1 MTDPTN
7 EIFQLAIK
15 FVNQTEKHLFLTGKA
30 GTGKTTFLKYIKDN
44 CFKRMIVL
52 APTGVAAINAGGVTI
67 HSFFQL
73 PFGPFV
79 ANHKTG
85 WNETQHISNHSTLF
99 KNIRFTLEKR
109 KLIDEL
115 EMIVIDEVSM
125 MRCDTLDAVD
135 HVLRYFRKKPHLPFG
150 GVQMIYIGDLY
161 QLPPVIKNE
170 EWNFLKEHYKSPFF
184 FEAHAFREN
193 IPVCIELKKIY
204 RQSELRFINIL
215 NNIRNN
221 QIQQEDIELLH
232 TYYNPEFVPGDDDN
246 YIVLTSH
253 NAKADHIN
261 RRELEK
267 LPGAAVAFEG
277 TISGEFNDKTL
288 PAEMKLQL
296 KVGAHVM
303 FLKND
308 KGEKRRYFNGKI
320 GIVSKLENEKIL
332 VKFPGSDIE
341 MEIEKETWRNIRY
354 RLNEETN
361 KPEEEEVGTFSQY
374 PIRLAWAITIH
385 KSQGLTFEKAII
397 DAGASFA
404 AGQVYV
410 ALSRLT
416 SLDGL
421 VLYSKIRTDNI
432 STDPMVVSFAQHHQK
447 ESELLLL
454 LEQEQRIFAN
464 RMLLQSF
471 DWLKML
477 QELQAFIKGYDKR
490 KIPDK
495 EDAVK
500 WSGDILR
507 IAITQSETAKK
518 FSKQLKQILAE
529 TADGDYSRLKER
541 INAAQAYFDKELAQL
556 ITLITT
562 HKEIYAARKRAKKYN
577 AELNDLINIAE
588 RKRKEL
594 KNAVAMAENILHI
607 KEKDQSSGQIPGSQ
621 HISQSPGHPVAEEPL
636 HQ

>member
-1 MTDPTN
+1 MTDPAN
-7 EIFQLAIK
+7 EIFQLAVK

-30 GTGKTTFLKYIKDN
+30 GTGKTTFLKHIRDN

-73 PFGPFV
+73 PFGPFI

-85 WNETQHISNHSTLF
+85 WNEQQNISNHSTLF
-99 KNIRFTLEKR
+99 KNMRFTSEKR
-109 KLIDEL
+109 KLIEEL
-115 EMIVIDEVSM
+115 EMIIIDEVSM
-125 MRCDTLDAVD
+125 MRCDTLDAID
-135 HVLRYFRKKPHLPFG
+135 HVLRYFRKRPHLPFG

-170 EWNFLKEHYKSPFF
+170 EWDLMKDHYNSPFF
-184 FEAHAFREN
+184 FDAQAIRELM
-193 IPVCIELKKIY
+193 PLYIELKKIY
-204 RQSELRFINIL
+204 RQSETRFIDIL

-221 QIQQEDIELLH
+221 RAQLDDLELLH
-232 TYYNPEFVPGDDDN
+232 TYYNPDFIPPKDDS

-261 RRELEK
+261 KRELDK
-267 LPGAAVAFEG
+267 LPGNAACFTGA
-277 TISGEFNDKTL
+277 IDGEFSDKAL
-288 PAEMKLQL
+288 PAEMNLYL
-296 KVGAHVM
+296 KQGAHIM

-320 GIVSKLENEKIL
+320 GIISRLTDEKIF
-332 VKFPGSDIE
+332 VTFPGNEHE
-341 MEIEKETWRNIRY
+341 MEIEKEKWSNIKY

-361 KPEEEEVGTFSQY
+361 KPEEEEIGTFSQY

-421 VLYSKIRTDNI
+421 VLYSRIAPDNI
-432 STDPMVVSFAQHHQK
+432 STDPQVISFTQNEQK
-447 ESELLLL
+447 ENELLLL
-454 LEQEQRIFAN
+454 LQQEQRLFAN

-471 DWLKML
+471 EWLKL
-477 QELQAFIKGYDKR
+477 INEVQVFIGGYDKR
-490 KIPDK
+490 VIPKK

-500 WSGDILR
+500 WAADILK
-507 IAITQSETAKK
+507 IVKAQDDIAKK
-518 FSKQLKQILAE
+518 FSRQLKQILIQTTE
-529 TADGDYSRLKER
+529 KDNFQLKER
-541 INAAQAYFDKELAQL
+541 TLAAQSYFDKELSQIISLVQL
-556 ITLITT
+556 
-562 HKEIYAARKRAKKYN
+562 HKEKYTSKKKVKKYQS
-577 AELNDLINIAE
+577 DLSGLKNIIE

-594 KNAVAMAENILHI
+594 INAVEMAGNILI
-607 KEKDQSSGQIPGSQ
+607 IREKDQASGQNPELPNNV
-621 HISQSPGHPVAEEPL
+621 QSPEHHADEVSL